1 MAATDPAP
9 EMVDRPAFVDD
20 DFVFVAR
27 RVEADAESARWE
39 RNRKQALVR
48 LRAGRRVA
56 PRLLSYYHID
66 ATSVR
71 TETALRR
78 RSWAYDRQAHLRRFA
93 KSRRPLSPN
102 VRALY
107 DLEDAELEAASHRR
121 ATDGAGPLK
130 VYS

>member
-66 ATSVR
+66 PTSVR

-78 RSWAYDRQAHLRRFA
+78 RSWAYDRQAHLRR
-93 KSRRPLSPN
+93 
-102 VRALY
+102 RALGGSRQRRGV
-107 DLEDAELEAASHRR
+107 LGNLTSPCTGLASR
-121 ATDGAGPLK
+121 AHTRT
-130 VYS
+130 YST